1 MALDLAHAGAR
12 DLPLARGTKG
22 SILRLLRGGEAT
34 VDELASRLE
43 MTPNGVRFHLTELER
58 DGLVVQ
64 RPVRRGPR
72 KPSHGYSLSERAEAL
87 FPRAYDALLNAVLRE
102 LRAGQAGTDV
112 EALFKRLGRQL
123 AAAHAPR
130 FRGLTPEQRVAEA
143 LRVVEELGGA
153 ASAPPEDRG
162 RAAVVGQSCPFK
174 AVVPEHPEV
183 CALLESFLAEVFP
196 EATVCEACEKGGAP
210 RCRFEIRPPEPG
222 PGGPAPARPLV
233 PEGLGRVGP
242 SGAGA

>member
-1 MALDLAHAGAR
+1 MALDLARAGAR
-12 DLPLARGTKG
+12 GLPLPRGTKG
-22 SILRLLRGGEAT
+22 SLLRLLRGGEAT
-34 VDELASRLE
+34 VEELAARLE

-102 LRAGQAGTDV
+102 LRAGQAGPDV
-112 EALFKRLGRQL
+112 EALFGRLGRQL
-123 AAAHAPR
+123 AAAHATR
-130 FRGLTPEQRVAEA
+130 FRGLTPDQRVTEA
-143 LRVVEELGGA
+143 LRVVEELGGV
-153 ASAPPEDRG
+153 ASARPEERG
-162 RAAVVGQSCPFK
+162 RTTVVGQSCPFK

-183 CALLESFLAEVFP
+183 CALLEGFLAEVFP
-196 EATVCEACEKGGAP
+196 EATVCEVCQKGEAP
-210 RCRFEIRPPEPG
+210 RCRFEVRPPE
-222 PGGPAPARPLV
+222 
-233 PEGLGRVGP
+233 